1 MLAQDVQNYADLQDH
16 STDKL
21 KGVGKLTV
29 AMLTHYELQFEDY
42 EMSSLIII
50 FKCQSLKS
58 LELLWSDYLSG
69 HLDEMAEQYLVTDEV
84 KEKLNLETIRV
95 KTTIEEENYLNC
107 RKVLLECSG
116 EYKGKPFGA
125 SKKML

>member
-1 MLAQDVQNYADLQDH
+1 M
-16 STDKL
+16 
-21 KGVGKLTV
+21 TV
-29 AMLTHYELQFEDY
+29 AMLTNYELLFEGF

-69 HLDEMAEQYLVTDEV
+69 HLNKMAERYLVTDEV

-95 KTTIEEENYLNC
+95 KTTIEEENYWNC
-107 RKVLLECSG
+107 RKVLTECSG
-116 EYKGKPFGA
+116 KYKQNPFWA
-125 SKKML
+125 NEKI

>member
-1 MLAQDVQNYADLQDH
+1 MLAKEVQTHAKFQDH

-29 AMLTHYELQFEDY
+29 AMVTNYGLLFEDF

-69 HLDEMAEQYLVTDEV
+69 HLDKMAERYLVTDEV

-107 RKVLLECSG
+107 KKVLLECSG
-116 EYKGKPFGA
+116 EYKEEPFWA
-125 SKKML
+125 NKKIL